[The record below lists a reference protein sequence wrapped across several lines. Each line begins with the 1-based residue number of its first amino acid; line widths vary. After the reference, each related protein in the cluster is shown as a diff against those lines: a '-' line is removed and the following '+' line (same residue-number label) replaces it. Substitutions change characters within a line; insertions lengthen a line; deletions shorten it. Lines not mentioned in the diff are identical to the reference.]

1 MSLKTILLEG
11 RVEDVYT
18 KRIADGSPQIEK
30 IYYDEIVPGSASINP
45 NHKYLDWITK
55 NWSPTDVEGDE
66 ITHNLKEILLAVSK
80 FDTQN
85 QRLKIKDLNQYKNID
100 QLFDTLQKLG
110 QTARRTV
117 EISDEV
123 DRIYEDNRFVV
134 VVPKTHKSSCYYGAG
149 TKWCTASKDTDS
161 HFSNYKSG
169 GELYYIIDKTLPTS
183 SPYYKVALNKKL
195 AGLTEDFWD
204 VQDKPITDTTKI
216 MTIIQNKKML
226 EDIRNHFGVKFEE
239 RIKQEK
245 ELQAKRLSRNEEFRE
260 RERLRRIQQGIEAQ
274 QRRENDEWNPENTD
288 ARGLA
293 ANALKEWLID
303 EGEWE
308 GETKDEFRDAIED
321 LRSRMENDPEVIEDP
336 NGDKAQEYGEDL
348 GNLEDDLE
356 NAESVYDIIP
366 LYDYYGMYE
375 FEYGGAEYA
384 VGDDESADEAATE
397 RTRSLIDD
405 IGYEGFSPSFM
416 EWHVDGDQVADY
428 AEDWFWDDMSDSPE
442 DYLDDDDRELS
453 KEAVNN
459 IDLLDEMIGEFQSD
473 LEETDNQM
481 DEEELLSKIEELEI
495 EKQDISDDDDN
506 YEYTEEA
513 KDNYVERRKDEVKDD
528 PVGFLRDFGMEESIK
543 DFIDEDDF
551 IEAVI
556 EADGRG
562 HTLSS
567 YDGNENEIS
576 FDDEWYYIYRTN

>member
-1 MSLKTILLEG
+1 
-11 RVEDVYT
+11 
-18 KRIADGSPQIEK
+18 
-30 IYYDEIVPGSASINP
+30 
-45 NHKYLDWITK
+45 
-55 NWSPTDVEGDE
+55 
-66 ITHNLKEILLAVSK
+66 
-80 FDTQN
+80 
-85 QRLKIKDLNQYKNID
+85 
-100 QLFDTLQKLG
+100 
-110 QTARRTV
+110 
-117 EISDEV
+117 
-123 DRIYEDNRFVV
+123 
-134 VVPKTHKSSCYYGAG
+134 
-149 TKWCTASKDTDS
+149 
-161 HFSNYKSG
+161 
-169 GELYYIIDKTLPTS
+169 
-183 SPYYKVALNKKL
+183 
-195 AGLTEDFWD
+195 
-204 VQDKPITDTTKI
+204 
-216 MTIIQNKKML
+216 
-226 EDIRNHFGVKFEE
+226 
-239 RIKQEK
+239 
-245 ELQAKRLSRNEEFRE
+245 
-260 RERLRRIQQGIEAQ
+260 
-274 QRRENDEWNPENTD
+274 
-288 ARGLA
+288 
-293 ANALKEWLID
+293 
-303 EGEWE
+303 
-308 GETKDEFRDAIED
+308 
-321 LRSRMENDPEVIEDP
+321 
-336 NGDKAQEYGEDL
+336 
-348 GNLEDDLE
+348 
-356 NAESVYDIIP
+356 VYDIIP

>member
-18 KRIADGSPQIEK
+18 KRISGELPGIEK

-85 QRLKIKDLNQYKNID
+85 QRLKIKDLNQYRDID

-245 ELQAKRLSRNEEFRE
+245 ELQAKRLSRNEEMRE

-274 QRRENDEWNPENTD
+274 QRRENDEWSLERPTSI
-288 ARGLA
+288 GLA
-293 ANALKEWLID
+293 AHALREWLIE

-308 GETKDEFRDAIED
+308 GETKEEFRSAIED
-321 LRSRMENDPEVIEDP
+321 LRSRMENDPDVIADP
-336 NGDKAQEYGEDL
+336 NGDQAQAYGEDL
-348 GNLEDDLE
+348 NNLEEDIE

-384 VGDDESADEAATE
+384 VGDDEAADEAATE

-405 IGYEGFSPSFM
+405 IGYEGFNPTFF
-416 EWHVDGDQVADY
+416 EYYVDGDQVADY

-442 DYLDDDDRELS
+442 DYLDDDDRELTQHS
-453 KEAVNN
+453 K
-459 IDLLDEMIGEFQSD
+459 DEIEKINEEIGHLQED
-473 LEETDNQM
+473 LEELDSEVEREVAQDRI
-481 DEEELLSKIEELEI
+481 DELEELKDEI
-495 EKQDISDDDDN
+495 EMDDDS

-513 KDNYVERRKDEVKDD
+513 KENYVERRKDEVKDD

-551 IEAVI
+551 IEGVI
-556 EADGRG
+556 ESDGRG

-567 YDGNENEIS
+567 YDGVENEIL